1 METQR
6 GEIFGQLMID
16 RLSLFLFQNKKKEL
30 RTISRYFMHS
40 TSVEWIEQLV
50 MLAPNFPQKRSGY
63 EEKFAVEFKYGM
75 TVDLNG

>member
-1 METQR
+1 MYGT
-6 GEIFGQLMID
+6 
-16 RLSLFLFQNKKKEL
+16 SLGG
-30 RTISRYFMHS
+30 
-40 TSVEWIEQLV
+40 IEQLV